1 LAPVFD
7 RIGDENDFL
16 LNLLERSSAACDKC
30 RLNIETSLESLNRLN
45 RRKDDLDV
53 LVKPLSDSGESD
65 MTGINVKMASPSAG
79 LDTDELKNKKVC
91 DF

>member
-1 LAPVFD
+1 
-7 RIGDENDFL
+7 
-16 LNLLERSSAACDKC
+16 
-30 RLNIETSLESLNRLN
+30 LN

-79 LDTDELKNKKVC
+79 LGTDELKNKKVC
-91 DF
+91 DFEYDYDYFLRNNTG